1 MYRLVNYMSRIGTT
15 PVVAPKDV
23 TVTVSNGLVTVA
35 GVKGQIIFGL
45 PAGVTVEHEA
55 EGVWNVKLKKGGDT
69 ALHGF
74 IRAQFANAVTGVS
87 KEWFRTLELAAVG
100 YRAAMS
106 GENLVLT
113 VGFSHPVTVTPPQ
126 GITIAVSEGKIIVSG
141 VDKQIVGQVA
151 ANIRAIKKPEPYK
164 GKGIKYEG
172 EYIRKKAGKAAKAVG
187 AAVGGAK

>member
-1 MYRLVNYMSRIGTT
+1 MSRIGTT

-87 KEWFRTLELAAVG
+87 KEWSRTLELAGVG

>member
-1 MYRLVNYMSRIGTT
+1 VYRLVNYMSRIGTT

-87 KEWFRTLELAAVG
+87 KEWSRTLELAGVG